1 MWWNVSFVVLL
12 VYLFRERLLGLLV
25 GFLLF
30 ERMRYDTRLRWLT
43 IRPALPGTSDHTEV
57 TCYDF
62 RWLNPKD
69 GYKKRYFIK
78 VRQLTIKFDLVSLFS
93 AALSGGA
100 TAIQVDEILVNG
112 VRVMMERHKN
122 GELNA
127 TKILGANEAEAKR
140 LLEAQQTAVEHSGAG
155 EVMGDDGASDDEEV
169 GEGQFG
175 LRSTGPLRR
184 ALGVEPRAVRKARR
198 AQKKAEKLEAE
209 KSRLPYT
216 LCVDRF
222 FLLDAQADIK
232 DFLITHGGGEAITD
246 AKPIKIRAFQ
256 LWGKKDFVP
265 NDPDQ
270 EGLHVDE
277 FIGRLVTKIIAPVLQ
292 V

>member
-12 VYLFRERLLGLLV
+12 VYLYRERLLGLLV
-25 GFLLF
+25 GSLLF
-30 ERMRYDTRLRWLT
+30 EHFSFDTKLKWLT
-43 IRPALPGTSDHTEV
+43 IRPSTPGTRDYTEV

-62 RWLNPKD
+62 RWLNPKN
-69 GYKKRYFIK
+69 GYKKRYFVK
-78 VRQLTIKFDLVSLFS
+78 VRQLTVKFDLVSLFS
-93 AALSGGA
+93 AVLSGGA
-100 TAIQVDEILVNG
+100 SAIQVDEILVNG
-112 VRVMMERHKN
+112 VRVMLERHKN
-122 GELNA
+122 GELNMS
-127 TKILGANEAEAKR
+127 KILGANEAEAKR
-140 LLEAQQTAVEHSGAG
+140 LLEVQQAAVARSDAG
-155 EVMGDDGASDDEEV
+155 EVTGDDDGAPDDEEEV

-232 DFLITHGGGEAITD
+232 DFLIADASITD

-256 LWGKKDFVP
+256 LWGKKDFVS

-270 EGLHVDE
+270 EGLYVDE
-277 FIGRLVTKIIAPVLQ
+277 FVGRLVTKIITPVLQ